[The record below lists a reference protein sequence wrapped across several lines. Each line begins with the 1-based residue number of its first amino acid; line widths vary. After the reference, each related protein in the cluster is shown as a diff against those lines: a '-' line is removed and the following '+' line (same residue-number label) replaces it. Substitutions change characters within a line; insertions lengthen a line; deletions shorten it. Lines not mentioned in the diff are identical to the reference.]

1 MTISMYQASIPLL
14 IRGLT
19 QLSHILDKGEKHA
32 QEHNIDPLV
41 LTSARLFP
49 DMLPLTAQVQIAAD
63 ISKGCGA
70 RLSGTQPPSF
80 DDTEKSF
87 EELKARI
94 EKTIAFLKECKAEDI
109 DGSEE
114 REIELKLRTST
125 FQFSGQGYLTM
136 FVLPNVY
143 FHITTT
149 YNILRHNGVNLGKVD
164 YVGGA

>member
-19 QLSHILDKGEKHA
+19 QLSHILDKGAKHA
-32 QEHNIDPLV
+32 QEKNIDPLV

-49 DMLPLTAQVQIAAD
+49 NMLPLTAQVQIATD

-70 RLSGTQPPSF
+70 RLAGTQPPSF
-80 DDTEKSF
+80 EDTEKSF
-87 EELKARI
+87 DELKARI
-94 EKTIAFLKECKAEDI
+94 EKTIIFLKECKAEDI

-114 REIELKLRTST
+114 REIELKLRSNT
-125 FQFSGQGYLTM
+125 FQFNGQNYLTT

-149 YNILRHNGVNLGKVD
+149 YNILRHNGVELGKAD